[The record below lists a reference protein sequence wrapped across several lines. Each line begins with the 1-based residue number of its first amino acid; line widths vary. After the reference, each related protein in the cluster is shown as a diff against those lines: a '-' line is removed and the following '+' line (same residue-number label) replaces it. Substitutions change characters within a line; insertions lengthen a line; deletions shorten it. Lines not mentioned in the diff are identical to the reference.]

1 MGRRP
6 VLARRSRGT
15 CVRRTGAGGSMPIV
29 RPTSVL
35 AGASPRK
42 MRRNRSMRVWPWL
55 AVGIGIGWLTAPRR
69 GSSVRAHIRQKAWH
83 WTRSAIRY
91 AGRRGRDWR
100 NRLAGTAVELR
111 RATRPEPAVAPVTL
125 AARVRSR
132 LGRQFYLGQVEIT
145 ADGGVI
151 HLSGRMPSDGERERL
166 IAAVRAVE
174 GVHEVTAEHLR
185 AA

>member
-1 MGRRP
+1 
-6 VLARRSRGT
+6 
-15 CVRRTGAGGSMPIV
+15 
-29 RPTSVL
+29 
-35 AGASPRK
+35 
-42 MRRNRSMRVWPWL
+42 MRRNRSIRAWPWL

-69 GSSVRAHIRQKAWH
+69 GSSVRARIRQKAWH
-83 WTRSAIRY
+83 WSRMALRY

-151 HLSGRMPSDGERERL
+151 HLSGRMPSNGERERL
-166 IAAVRAVE
+166 IAAVRGVE